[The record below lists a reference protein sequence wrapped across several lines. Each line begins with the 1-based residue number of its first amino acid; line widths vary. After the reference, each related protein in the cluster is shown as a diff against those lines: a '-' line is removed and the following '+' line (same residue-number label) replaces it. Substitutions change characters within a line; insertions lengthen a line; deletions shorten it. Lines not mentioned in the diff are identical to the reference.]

1 MTTVITAV
9 THRFEAEFVRVLEAA
24 DGLDLVRRCAD
35 VAELLSAGS
44 AGVARVAVVSPD
56 LRGLDRDAL
65 RHLAG
70 HGVRVAGLVG
80 PDDDEGERR
89 LRQLGVATILRPVD
103 EAVDVSIALTS
114 LAGSTTSGGPWS
126 GEPAVGAGGVGLE
139 GAWHGIPDADAVPL
153 TSAVG
158 DPAAP
163 RPTPVTVV
171 WGPTGAPGRT
181 TVAVTL
187 AAHLGGAGVRTLL
200 VDLDTWGASV
210 AQVLGLVDEAP
221 GVAAAARASEQGT
234 LDVAG
239 LARLAPEVVP
249 GLRVLTG
256 IPKAE
261 RWPELRAA
269 AVEDVLRLARGVV
282 DHVVVDAGF
291 AVEDDEE
298 LSYDTAAPRRNAAT
312 LTALEAADQ
321 LVVVGAADPV
331 GLQRLVRAVQDVHVL
346 PSPRPLVVVNKVRAT
361 VAGPRPRRAIA
372 EVLARFAGMES
383 VRFLP
388 WAPAECDAA
397 LLAGRVLTETAPHA
411 ELTTALRDLAAAL
424 DDRLAPST
432 RARARRRERG
442 DRQPDRSTIAPRARG
457 DDRLTPPLPG
467 RRRAV

>member
-1 MTTVITAV
+1 VTSVLTAV
-9 THRFEAEFVRVLEAA
+9 THRLEAEFVRVIEGA
-24 DGLDLVRRCAD
+24 DDVTLVRRCAD
-35 VAELLSAGS
+35 VEELLSAGA

-70 HGVRVAGLVG
+70 HGVRVAGLVAT
-80 PDDDEGERR
+80 DDDEGERR
-89 LRQLGVATILRPVD
+89 LRQLGVATILHPGDDASTV
-103 EAVDVSIALTS
+103 AHALVA
-114 LAGSTTSGGPWS
+114 LAGATTSAMPVHDTPVRGVSPS
-126 GEPAVGAGGVGLE
+126 TGAGADGGSPA
-139 GAWHGIPDADAVPL
+139 GDPTDADPPV
-153 TSAVG
+153 
-158 DPAAP
+158 
-163 RPTPVTVV
+163 PTPVTTV

-187 AAHLGGAGVRTLL
+187 AAQLAAAGVRTLL

-234 LDVAG
+234 LDVPG

-256 IPKAE
+256 LPRAD

-269 AVEDVLRLARGVV
+269 AVEDVLRLARGVA
-282 DHVVVDAGF
+282 DHVVVDTGF

-312 LTALEAADQ
+312 LTALESSDH

-331 GLQRLVRAVQDVHVL
+331 GLQRLVRAVQDVAVL
-346 PSPRPLVVVNKVRAT
+346 PSPRPTIVVTKVRAS
-361 VAGPRPRRAIA
+361 VAGRRPERAIGD
-372 EVLARFAGMES
+372 VLRRFAGMDA

-388 WAPAECDAA
+388 WAPDQCDAA
-397 LLAGRVLTETAPHA
+397 LLAGRSLVEV
-411 ELTTALRDLAAAL
+411 
-424 DDRLAPST
+424 
-432 RARARRRERG
+432 
-442 DRQPDRSTIAPRARG
+442 APRADLTVAVAELAATLDPRVPAPSASGRRTASRVGRRVGG
-457 DDRLTPPLPG
+457 DDGVRPRHRVTLTRPT
-467 RRRAV
+467 V

>member
-1 MTTVITAV
+1 MTSVLTAV
-9 THRFEAEFVRVLEAA
+9 THRLEAEFVRVIEGAA
-24 DGLDLVRRCAD
+24 DVTLVRRCAD
-35 VAELLSAGS
+35 VEELLSAGA

-70 HGVRVAGLVG
+70 HGVRVAGLVAT
-80 PDDDEGERR
+80 DDEEGERR

-103 EAVDVSIALTS
+103 DAATVARALVA
-114 LAGSTTSGGPWS
+114 LAGATTSGTPVDD
-126 GEPAVGAGGVGLE
+126 ATVVGAGSSSAGAGAGRGGRLVG
-139 GAWHGIPDADAVPL
+139 GPATSPDDDDSDV
-153 TSAVG
+153 
-158 DPAAP
+158 DPP
-163 RPTPVTVV
+163 VPTPVTTV

-187 AAHLGGAGVRTLL
+187 AAQLAAAGVRTLL

-234 LDVAG
+234 LDVPG

-256 IPKAE
+256 LPRAD
-261 RWPELRAA
+261 RWPELRTA
-269 AVEDVLRLARGVV
+269 AVEDVLRLARGVA
-282 DHVVVDAGF
+282 DHVVVDTGF

-312 LTALEAADQ
+312 LTALEASDQ

-331 GLQRLVRAVQDVHVL
+331 GLQRLVRAVQDVAVL
-346 PSPRPLVVVNKVRAT
+346 PSPRPTIVVTKVRAS
-361 VAGPRPRRAIA
+361 VAGRHPERAIGD
-372 EVLARFAGMES
+372 VLRRFAGMDA

-388 WAPAECDAA
+388 WAPDECDEA
-397 LLAGRVLTETAPHA
+397 LLAGRSLVEIAPRADLTLAVA
-411 ELTTALRDLAAAL
+411 ELAAAL
-424 DDRLAPST
+424 DPRVAAPS
-432 RARARRRERG
+432 AGRRRTASRVG
-442 DRQPDRSTIAPRARG
+442 RRARG
-457 DDRLTPPLPG
+457 GEGVRPRHRVPLTRPT
-467 RRRAV
+467 V